1 MERSQLAGLYGTAR
15 QQYLEWMRR
24 QIVQNQRIDMLAR
37 EVLGFGIEPFH
48 LHMMQT
54 QIAHPNNLILVGRGF
69 GKSTICTVTKA
80 IWYMIAYPKV
90 RMAIASKTISQA
102 NARLAE
108 IKKILESGGENY
120 LLFDLFGEFAHPDK
134 WNANSIEIVQRYD
147 PKFKDSPGA
156 KPTDATPTVIC
167 VGSDQSKAGFHID
180 VEFGDD
186 MIDEKN
192 SRTPTVREAFGH
204 WYKNTFTPM
213 IDPADPAIPFRG
225 HRHRV
230 GTRYHPDDQYGKW
243 IEESRQQWKAGVPD
257 DERMWIEVIPAL
269 DYRDTRIGDDAPM
282 IGHGLAVYDGRGT
295 MRSPWESRHSAK
307 LLTQKKRELGELV
320 FAAQYLNDISSHGG
334 EIFDFKDF
342 VEVYEDEVTPLYGN
356 MKFYMGVDLA
366 IGESET
372 ADYFYIVVV
381 GVLGRGDAAKYFIVD
396 EYYDTGVRFSK
407 QTSKIRALHDKWN
420 VIGGGVARIGVE
432 AGGYQAA
439 QLQNLEDRAGAEAKS
454 EEDRKAYTLIKK
466 KLHKIKTGTG
476 KGKVERAHLRSPLV
490 EAHRVNLVITTKRVG
505 GDTVEYV
512 IGWLVRE
519 HMVMLPSGEHDDGF
533 DAFDFAIQASEAKV
547 RRERPGMNMGVI

>member
-1 MERSQLAGLYGTAR
+1 MERSQLAGLYGTSR
-15 QQYLEWMRR
+15 HQYLEWMRR
-24 QIVQNQRIDMLAR
+24 EIVQNQRIDMLAR

-80 IWYMIAYPKV
+80 IWYMAAYPKV

-134 WNANSIEIVQRYD
+134 WNANSIEILQRYD

-192 SRTPTVREAFGH
+192 SRTPTVRDAFGH

-213 IDPADPAIPFRG
+213 IDPRDPAIPFRG

-230 GTRYHPDDQYGKW
+230 GTRYHPDDQYGQW
-243 IEESRQQWKAGVPD
+243 IEEARKQWKSGIPD

-269 DYRDTRIGDDAPM
+269 DYRDTRHGDDAPM
-282 IGHGLAVYDGRGT
+282 VGKGLAVFDGRGSQ
-295 MRSPWESRHSAK
+295 RSPWESRHSAK
-307 LLTQKKRELGELV
+307 ILGMRRREIGELA

-342 VEVYEDEVTPLYGN
+342 VEVPEDEVKSLYGN
-356 MKFYMGVDLA
+356 MKFYIGVDLA

-381 GVLGRGDAAKYFIVD
+381 GVLGRGENSKYFIVD
-396 EYYDTGVRFSK
+396 EFYDTGVRFSK

-420 VIGGGVARIGVE
+420 TTGAGVMAIGVE
-432 AGGYQAA
+432 SGGYQSA
-439 QLQNLEDRAGAEAKS
+439 QLQNLEDRAADATTP
-454 EEDRKAYTLIKK
+454 EDKKAYAAIKK
-466 KLHKIKTGTG
+466 KLRKIKTGAG

-490 EAHRVNLVITTKRVG
+490 EAHRVHLVVTTKRVN

-519 HMVMLPSGEHDDGF
+519 HMVMLPSGDHDDGF
-533 DAFDFAIQASEAKV
+533 DAFDFAIQASEFKV
-547 RRERPGMNMGVI
+547 RRDRPGVGMGVV